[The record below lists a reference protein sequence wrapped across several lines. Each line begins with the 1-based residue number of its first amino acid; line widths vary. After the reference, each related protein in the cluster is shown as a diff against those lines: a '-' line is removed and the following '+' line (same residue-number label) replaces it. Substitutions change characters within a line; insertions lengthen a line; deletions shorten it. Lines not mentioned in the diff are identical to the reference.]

1 MLSVSVP
8 VPLFTTPPAPLIC
21 PAQVAL
27 IPAPTLAPT
36 LPPPKTPPI
45 IVLPV
50 RENGLLIVE
59 LSNGKRTGTEDEST
73 LTVEIVPV
81 GSAPEV

>member
-1 MLSVSVP
+1 MLRVSVP
-8 VPLFTTPPAPLIC
+8 VPLLTKPPAPVIC
-21 PAQVAL
+21 PAHSAL

-36 LPPPKTPPI
+36 LPPPKTPLI

-59 LSNGKRTGTEDEST
+59 LLSGINNGTDNEST
-73 LTVEIVPV
+73 LFVEIVPV
-81 GSAPEV
+81 GRAPGV